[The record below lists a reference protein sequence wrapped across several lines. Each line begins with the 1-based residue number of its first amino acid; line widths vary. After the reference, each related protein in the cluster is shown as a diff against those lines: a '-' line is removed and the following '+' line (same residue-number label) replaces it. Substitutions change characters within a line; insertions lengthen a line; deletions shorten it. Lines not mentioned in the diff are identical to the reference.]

1 MREIALDT
9 ETTGLDPGDGHRVV
23 EIGCIE
29 LINHIPTGEI
39 FHTYLNP
46 ERSMSH
52 EAYGVHGLDDT
63 FLGKQALFAD
73 IADAFLEFIGGSPLV
88 IHNAAFDLK
97 FINSELQR
105 AARGPLEVA
114 KVVDTL
120 ELARHKFP
128 GSPASLDA
136 LCRRFG
142 IDNSVRTKHGALLDA
157 ELLSCVYV
165 ELIGGR
171 QPALGLQH
179 EPTTPSLARVNTSVV
194 RAPRPHAPSD
204 AELVAH
210 AAFIAGLENPIWA
223 SPQH

>member
-1 MREIALDT
+1 MPDAEKRSRADFVIPTGLGKRFSLQRIRHIITMLCDLPESGFAASLQHRPFVCVNLRMREIALDT
-9 ETTGLDPGDGHRVV
+9 ETTGLEPGDGHRVV

-52 EAYGVHGLDDT
+52 DAYAVHGLDDT

-128 GSPASLDA
+128 GSPAQP
-136 LCRRFG
+136 RRP
-142 IDNSVRTKHGALLDA
+142 V
-157 ELLSCVYV
+157 
-165 ELIGGR
+165 
-171 QPALGLQH
+171 
-179 EPTTPSLARVNTSVV
+179 PSLWDR
-194 RAPRPHAPSD
+194 
-204 AELVAH
+204 
-210 AAFIAGLENPIWA
+210 
-223 SPQH
+223 Q

>member
-9 ETTGLDPGDGHRVV
+9 ETTGLDPGEGHRVV
-23 EIGCIE
+23 EMGCVE
-29 LINHIPTGEI
+29 LINQIPTGEV

-52 EAYGVHGLDDT
+52 DAYAVHGLDDG
-63 FLGKQALFAD
+63 FLEKQPLFID
-73 IADAFLEFIGGSPLV
+73 IADAFLQFIDGSPLV

-105 AARGPLEVA
+105 AERGPLEVV

-171 QPALGLQH
+171 QPGLGLQH
-179 EPTTPSLARVNTSVV
+179 EAKAVSLERVNPSIV
-194 RAPRPHAPSD
+194 RAPRPHVPSE

-210 AAFIAGLENPIWA
+210 AAFVAGLENPIWA
-223 SPQH
+223 VQ